1 MLTRRLLIVDDI
13 GQLRK
18 LVRYTVGYGRYEIH
32 EAANGIDGLGKARA
46 LLPDVL
52 ILDVRM
58 PDMSGLQVCAALK
71 QDPRFASIFV
81 VLLSAYG
88 EPADLEAGRA
98 AGADAYVVKP
108 FQPQK
113 LLELIES
120 RPRPLPSTATSH

>member
-1 MLTRRLLIVDDI
+1 MLTDRLLIVDDI

-32 EAANGIDGLGKARA
+32 EAANGIEGLGKARS
-46 LLPDVL
+46 LRPDVL
-52 ILDVRM
+52 ILDVKM

-88 EPADLEAGRA
+88 EPADLEAGRV

-120 RPRPLPSTATSH
+120 RPRPAASSSH